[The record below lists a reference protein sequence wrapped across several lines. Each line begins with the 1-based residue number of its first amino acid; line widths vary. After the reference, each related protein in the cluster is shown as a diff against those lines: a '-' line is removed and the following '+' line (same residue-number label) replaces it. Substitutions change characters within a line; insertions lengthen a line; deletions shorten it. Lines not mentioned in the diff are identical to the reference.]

1 MATFAET
8 ISPADLLK
16 TPFRNEPFI
25 DFSKDSNARA
35 MRSALAKVRS
45 ELGREYDLVIGGDL
59 VRTEGKIKSVN
70 PAKPSEVV
78 GVHQKAGPEH
88 VEPAMKAAL
97 AAFETWRIAPI
108 EERVGL
114 LLRASEIIKQRRFEF
129 NAWLV
134 FEVGKNWAEAD
145 ADIAE
150 TIDFLEFYAREAL
163 RLATARPPIQYPG
176 ERNQLLYIPLGVG
189 AVIPP
194 WNFPFAIMAGMTAAS
209 IVCGNTVVLKPSSD
223 APTIAARFLDVLEE
237 AGMPPGVVNLSW
249 AGPAVGRAI
258 VEDPRTRYIAF

>member
-1 MATFAET
+1 MATFAEI
-8 ISPADLLK
+8 ISPADVLK

-45 ELGREYDLVIGGDL
+45 ELGREYDLVIGGEL
-59 VRTEGKIKSVN
+59 VKTEGKIKSVN
-70 PAKPSEVV
+70 PANPSEIV

-97 AAFETWRIAPI
+97 AAFETWRTAPL

-163 RLATARPPIQYPG
+163 RFAQAKTEVQMPG
-176 ERNQLLYIPLGVG
+176 ERDSYMYVPLGVG
-189 AVIPP
+189 AVIAP
-194 WNFPFAIMAGMTAAS
+194 WNFPCALLGGMTLAS
-209 IVCGNTVVLKPSSD
+209 IV
-223 APTIAARFLDVLEE
+223 
-237 AGMPPGVVNLSW
+237 
-249 AGPAVGRAI
+249 
-258 VEDPRTRYIAF
+258 